1 MNVYYNASCYKVFAT
16 SYTFNMKINECHHL
30 TAKDEPGCKNY
41 IQMLAIENNKKLAH
55 QFITGIVN
63 AHDLE
68 V

>member
-1 MNVYYNASCYKVFAT
+1 
-16 SYTFNMKINECHHL
+16 MKINECHHL